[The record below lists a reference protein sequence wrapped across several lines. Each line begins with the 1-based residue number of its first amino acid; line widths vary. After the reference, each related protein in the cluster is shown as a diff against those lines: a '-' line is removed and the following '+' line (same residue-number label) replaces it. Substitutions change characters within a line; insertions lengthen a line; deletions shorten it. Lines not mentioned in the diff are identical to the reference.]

1 MIKIGIIGYGY
12 WGPNLVRNFHELND
26 SQVAYISDL
35 NEKNLASAKQKYKD
49 AILTKNYLDLL
60 NDKSVDGVVIAT
72 PVSTHFKLIK
82 EALEHDKD
90 VLVEKPLCTS
100 VEEAEKLIALSQKKK
115 KIVLVSHTFLY
126 SPPVIEMKK
135 LIGQKT
141 LGDIYYIDSSRVN
154 LGLFQP
160 DVSVI
165 WDLAPHDVSII
176 SYWLDSTPEAV
187 SCQAQSF
194 IRKSIHEVA
203 YTSIFFKNKTLAHLH
218 TSWLAPCKL
227 RRTVLIGSEKMAIYD
242 DIEPVEKIKLYNK
255 GVEKNPETF
264 GEFQLSYRSG
274 DILSPHIQAAEP
286 LKIECMDFLNSI

>member
-1 MIKIGIIGYGY
+1 MIKIGVIGYGY
-12 WGPNLVRNFHELND
+12 WGPNLVRNFHELQG

-35 NEKNLASAKQKYKD
+35 QDKNLNSAKQKYKD
-49 AILTKNYLDLL
+49 TILTKNYLDIL
-60 NDKSVDGVVIAT
+60 NDKSVDAVVIAT

-90 VLVEKPLCTS
+90 VLVEKPLCTC
-100 VEEAEKLIALSQKKK
+100 VEEAEKLIELSEKKK
-115 KIVLVSHTFLY
+115 KIILVSHTFLY
-126 SPPVIEMKK
+126 SPPVIEMKNIISK
-135 LIGQKT
+135 KT

-176 SYWLDSTPEAV
+176 TYWLDSVPEAV

-194 IRKSIHEVA
+194 IRKNIHEVA
-203 YTSIFFKNKTLAHLH
+203 YTSIFFENKTLAHLH

-227 RRTVLIGSEKMAIYD
+227 RRTVVIGSEKMAIYD
-242 DIEPVEKIKLYNK
+242 DIEPVEKIKIYNK

-274 DILSPHIQAAEP
+274 DILSPHLA
-286 LKIECMDFLNSI
+286 